1 MNRDYFLLKNNVF
14 YIPRFH
20 MTKWFP
26 FEMIFVKYFKT
37 QISLKCLIWK
47 CWVQKRIMLC
57 MFNNLGRFSK
67 LHYAHS
73 VWTWTYKQ
81 HLGKTIFSDHNRHA
95 ETGFRK
101 CHSKT

>member
-37 QISLKCLIWK
+37 QISLKCLI
-47 CWVQKRIMLC
+47 
-57 MFNNLGRFSK
+57 
-67 LHYAHS
+67 
-73 VWTWTYKQ
+73 
-81 HLGKTIFSDHNRHA
+81 
-95 ETGFRK
+95 
-101 CHSKT
+101 